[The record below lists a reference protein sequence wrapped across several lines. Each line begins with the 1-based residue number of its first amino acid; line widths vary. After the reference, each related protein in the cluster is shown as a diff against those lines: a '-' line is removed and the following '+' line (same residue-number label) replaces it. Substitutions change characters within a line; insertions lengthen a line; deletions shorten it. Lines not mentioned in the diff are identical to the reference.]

1 VTDGAPAPGPPPD
14 PDPAAEADPAV
25 EARRLRR
32 RQAADEHER
41 VLAAGGHLLQQLS
54 MRDVVVE
61 GCDLAVEMDLDGRVT
76 NPRGALQGGLMATLV
91 DIVAGR
97 AVLTG
102 GPRDGVA
109 TSDLT
114 IHYLR
119 GLTVGPAR
127 AAATVV
133 RRGARSAVV
142 SVDVVDAGSGSL
154 CAVATVGF
162 SVTPT
167 ATPTEPVP

>member
-1 VTDGAPAPGPPPD
+1 MTGAG
-14 PDPAAEADPAV
+14 AD
-25 EARRLRR
+25 
-32 RQAADEHER
+32 ADADDQRHASRAQVRDAHDR
-41 VLAAGGHLLQQLS
+41 VLAAGGHLLQQLA
-54 MRDVVVE
+54 MRDVQVA
-61 GCDLAVEMDLDGRVT
+61 GADLAVELELDGRIT
-76 NPRGALQGGLMATLV
+76 NPRGALQGGLLATLV

-127 AAATVV
+127 ATATVV

-142 SVDVVDAGSGSL
+142 SVDVVDAGSGTR